1 MHGGRKHHR
10 ARKAITQNGSGWQ
23 GPLDPSAG
31 TSRAGGPGLHPGGF
45 WRSPQPLGNLH
56 QYSVTCTAQKC
67 FLLSRGNLPRALTGS
82 SEQSSSSLGTRRVH
96 GMPFQQTPFLAFLQ
110 KGFSFPFHT
119 GFQSKREI
127 LRMWPWPFRF
137 FSFCLWGSKK
147 IFISVSK
154 QHTFSVS
161 RKFPTWQWIDPLVK
175 VINVAEVMGVGVKSV
190 FMLSWNSDFLN

>member
-1 MHGGRKHHR
+1 MHGGRKHHG

-23 GPLDPSAG
+23 GPLDPSAQAG

-110 KGFSFPFHT
+110 KGFSFPLHT
-119 GFQSKREI
+119 GEHFSRELSSEGRVTPNI
-127 LRMWPWPFRF
+127 
-137 FSFCLWGSKK
+137 
-147 IFISVSK
+147 
-154 QHTFSVS
+154 TFSLLLL
-161 RKFPTWQWIDPLVK
+161 T
-175 VINVAEVMGVGVKSV
+175 VGSCRSHLTLGHQEHGAAFV
-190 FMLSWNSDFLN
+190 